1 MKLYNYMEDVVKEE
15 LNRLLTDIE
24 DICKCEKC
32 RLDMAAFALNRM
44 NSQYVVSNKG
54 RVYTKLKELNTQSR
68 VDIMTNLTRAILHVG
83 KRPQH

>member
-1 MKLYNYMEDVVKEE
+1 MKLYNYMEGVVKEE
-15 LNRLLTDIE
+15 LDKLLTDIE

>member
-15 LNRLLTDIE
+15 LDRLLTDIE

-83 KRPQH
+83 KKPQH